1 MIYLMYNLHMKYAI
15 IPLAYLLGSVPWA
28 LVIGKVFYNTDIRES
43 GSGNLGGTNAGRVLG
58 KKAGVIVMTLDIL
71 KAVLAV
77 YLGSLFSEQIG
88 ALAGIF
94 CTIGHCYPLFAGFRG
109 GKAVSTSA
117 GFLVSIV
124 VFLKLNYLILLIPV
138 LVFFI
143 ILYLFKMVSLASITA
158 AFTAM
163 ITSLFLPLDW
173 VIKATIVVLAVL
185 IVFRHHS
192 NIKRIMNGSESK
204 IKWM

>member
-1 MIYLMYNLHMKYAI
+1 MKYTI

-77 YLGSLFSEQIG
+77 YLGSLFGEQTG

-94 CTIGHCYPLFAGFRG
+94 CTIGHCFPVFAGFRG

-124 VFLKLNYLILLIPV
+124 WFLKLSYLILLIPV

-143 ILYLFKMVSLASITA
+143 LLYLFKMVSLASILA
-158 AFTAM
+158 AITAM
-163 ITSLFLPLDW
+163 LTSLFLPLNW
-173 VIKATIVVLAVL
+173 VIKATIVMLVFLV
-185 IVFRHHS
+185 VFRHHA
-192 NIKRIMNGSESK
+192 NIKRIIDGTENK
-204 IKWM
+204 ITWM